1 MMDNAIEM
9 TNQIPPIAMIFAAG
23 RGRRM
28 QPLSDVLPKP
38 ALPVPGGPV
47 VSWGLRLVARSG
59 IRTAV
64 LNSWWL
70 ANTMENTAAEA
81 MPKNLALRFSRE
93 EQLMETAG
101 GLALARDRGLLGT
114 DGPVLVVNGDGVL
127 NLELQDLFQRHRE
140 TNDLVTL
147 GLLPHLGPERWSRV
161 TLDRNGLVS
170 AILPRGLPAPGEI
183 PLLYPGVMVISR
195 EAIET
200 LETTPSGVASALWAP
215 ARAQQRLGGVLVSGH
230 WREVGTP
237 ADYLDHVMALLGDRT
252 DLHPSAHVGHK
263 AVLKHALIGPG
274 VSIEQDAVI
283 GQSIVSHGAVIGAGA
298 RILRSIVLG
307 NVRISPGETLTDEV
321 RSG

>member
-1 MMDNAIEM
+1 
-9 TNQIPPIAMIFAAG
+9 
-23 RGRRM
+23 M

-47 VSWGLRLVARSG
+47 VSWGLRLVAQSK

-70 ANTMENTAAEA
+70 ADSMERTAAEA
-81 MPKNLALRFSRE
+81 VPENLDLRFSRE

-127 NLELQDLFQRHRE
+127 NLALEDLFRRHRE
-140 TNDLVTL
+140 TDDLVTL

-161 TLDRNGLVS
+161 TLDHEGLVS
-170 AILPRGLPAPGEI
+170 GILPPGLPEPGEI

-195 EAIET
+195 EGIET
-200 LETTPSGVASALWAP
+200 LETTPSGVASALWTP
-215 ARAQQRLGGVLVSGH
+215 ARAQKRLGGVVVSGH
-230 WREVGTP
+230 WREIGTP

-252 DLHPSAHVGHK
+252 ELHPSAHVDHE
-263 AVLKHALIGPG
+263 AVLKHALVGPS
-274 VSIEQDAVI
+274 VTIERDAVI
-283 GQSIVSHGAVIGAGA
+283 GQSIISHGAVIAEGA
-298 RILRSIVLG
+298 RILRSVVLG
-307 NVRISPGETLTDEV
+307 DVKIPAGATVTDEV
-321 RSG
+321 RTG

>member
-1 MMDNAIEM
+1 
-9 TNQIPPIAMIFAAG
+9 
-23 RGRRM
+23 M